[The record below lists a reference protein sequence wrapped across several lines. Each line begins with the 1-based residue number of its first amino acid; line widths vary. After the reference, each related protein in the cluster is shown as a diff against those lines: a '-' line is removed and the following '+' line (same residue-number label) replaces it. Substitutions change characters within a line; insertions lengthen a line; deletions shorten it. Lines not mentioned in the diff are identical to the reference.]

1 MGREKETKIPH
12 EGGGAVHYTFCLLH
26 YNNTAKS
33 LVRVVETP
41 WVEEKIPREGASVLR
56 LLFQTLLHIWLRGGF
71 IMKNDKL
78 VTLCLHRVIIVQKQ

>member
-26 YNNTAKS
+26 YKNTAKS

-56 LLFQTLLHIWLRGGF
+56 LLFQTLLTYMAEGWF
-71 IMKNDKL
+71 QSS
-78 VTLCLHRVIIVQKQ
+78 TLQSPRV

>member
-26 YNNTAKS
+26 YKNTAKS

-56 LLFQTLLHIWLRGGF
+56 LLFQTLLTYIHIYMAEGWF
-71 IMKNDKL
+71 HNEE
-78 VTLCLHRVIIVQKQ
+78 

>member
-12 EGGGAVHYTFCLLH
+12 EGGRAVHYTFCLLH

-56 LLFQTLLHIWLRGGF
+56 LLFQTLLTYMAEGWF
-71 IMKNDKL
+71 QSS
-78 VTLCLHRVIIVQKQ
+78 TLQSPRVRQ

>member
-56 LLFQTLLHIWLRGGF
+56 LLFQTLLTYMAEGWF
-71 IMKNDKL
+71 QSS
-78 VTLCLHRVIIVQKQ
+78 TLQSPRVRQ

>member
-12 EGGGAVHYTFCLLH
+12 EGGRAVHYTFCLLH

-56 LLFQTLLHIWLRGGF
+56 LLFQMLLTYMAEGWFQSSTLQSP
-71 IMKNDKL
+71 
-78 VTLCLHRVIIVQKQ
+78 RVRQ

>member
-12 EGGGAVHYTFCLLH
+12 EGGGALHYTFCLLH

-56 LLFQTLLHIWLRGGF
+56 LLFQTLLTYMAEGWF
-71 IMKNDKL
+71 QSS
-78 VTLCLHRVIIVQKQ
+78 TLQSPRVRQ